1 MRFFFFFL
9 LINVIIDKIFTYFSA
24 ARTMLEQQ
32 SALNSG
38 SHVSRKVRS
47 SLIIPRTLELLIR
60 AKHNSIARLKEK
72 VKSELCWNFFRGR
85 ILIITLLSIQALKLT
100 MILIY

>member
-1 MRFFFFFL
+1 M
-9 LINVIIDKIFTYFSA
+9 DKIFTYFSA

-60 AKHNSIARLKEK
+60 AKHNSIARLKEI
-72 VKSELCWNFFRGR
+72 VKKH
-85 ILIITLLSIQALKLT
+85 ILVNINYVGIFLEEESSSLYSFLYWL
-100 MILIY
+100 